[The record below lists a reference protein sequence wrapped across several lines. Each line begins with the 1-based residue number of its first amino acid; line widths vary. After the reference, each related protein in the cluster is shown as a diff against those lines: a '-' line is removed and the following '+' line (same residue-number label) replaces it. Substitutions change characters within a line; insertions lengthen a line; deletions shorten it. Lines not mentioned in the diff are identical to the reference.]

1 MRCRLQTL
9 LQRKFKISLLLLLL
23 LALVVHLDFSGSN
36 GSLEKSSQ
44 PQREGLRLRA
54 GEPEIQQQHEEGNAG
69 WTKGSKLAALFEH
82 PLYNIPVPEV
92 TERDKLFIINPMEK
106 FSLQSSRSDNLRI
119 LQDFSGSNGSLE
131 KSSQPQREG
140 LRLRA
145 GEPEIQ
151 QQHEEGN
158 AGWTKGSKLAALF
171 EHPLYN
177 IPVPEVTERDKLFI
191 INPMEKFSLH
201 SSRSDEWVSSS
212 KAETLLPTGKTA
224 YDTYPTWLKFHVGIT
239 RYELYPRRDPLLPT
253 LLRDLATQRIV
264 SSVQKSGGTQLK
276 LIMTFPNY
284 GQALFKPMKQTRD
297 QETPI
302 DFFYFSDF
310 ERHNAEIAAFHLD
323 RILDFRRIPPVS
335 GRLVNITKEI
345 RDITT
350 DKKLAKTFFISP
362 AGNVCFYGECSYY
375 CSTEHALCGK
385 PDQLEGSMA
394 ALLPDKTLAKRRS
407 WRSPWR
413 RSYHKSRK
421 AEWELN
427 PNYCAQVRETPPY
440 DRGHRLLD
448 LIDMTILDFLMGNM
462 DRHHYETFEKF
473 GNDTFLLHLDNGRGF
488 GTHSRD
494 EPSIL
499 APLQQCCSIK
509 KSTYLRLQLLATQP
523 YRLSDVLREA
533 LAADPLA
540 PVLAE
545 PHLRALDRRLAKVL
559 VAVGHCLARAARQEE
574 VLVDDVGSWV

>member
-1 MRCRLQTL
+1 MRHRLQSL
-9 LQRKFKISLLLLLL
+9 FQRKFKVSLLFLLL
-23 LALVVHLDFSGSN
+23 LALLVHLAMDLALPAARGPCSCDAKAPKASGVPSGNPVLTGPKKLSLRILQDFSGSN
-36 GSLEKSSQ
+36 GSLEKGSQ
-44 PQREGLRLRA
+44 LQGARPQARDGKLGVR
-54 GEPEIQQQHEEGNAG
+54 HERGEGNAG
-69 WTKGSKLAALFEH
+69 RTEGSKLAALFEH
-82 PLYNIPVPEV
+82 PLYNIPMPEV
-92 TERDKLFIINPMEK
+92 TEKDKLFVVNPMEK
-106 FSLQSSRSDNLRI
+106 FSLRSS
-119 LQDFSGSNGSLE
+119 G
-131 KSSQPQREG
+131 
-140 LRLRA
+140 
-145 GEPEIQ
+145 
-151 QQHEEGN
+151 
-158 AGWTKGSKLAALF
+158 
-171 EHPLYN
+171 
-177 IPVPEVTERDKLFI
+177 
-191 INPMEKFSLH
+191 
-201 SSRSDEWVSSS
+201 SDEW
-212 KAETLLPTGKTA
+212 EDGLRYLPYLA
-224 YDTYPTWLKFHVGIT
+224 QI
-239 RYELYPRRDPLLPT
+239 PRRHQPLRAVPPLGPPDAHPPPG
-253 LLRDLATQRIV
+253 LGHAEDRQLR
-264 SSVQKSGGTQLK
+264 
-276 LIMTFPNY
+276 
-284 GQALFKPMKQTRD
+284 QTRD

-385 PDQLEGSMA
+385 PDRLEGSVA

-413 RSYHKSRK
+413 RSYHKSKK

-448 LIDMTILDFLMGNM
+448 LIDMTVLDFLMGNM

-499 APLQQCCSIK
+499 APLRQCCSIK

-523 YRLSDVLREA
+523 YRLSDLLREA
-533 LAADPLA
+533 LATDPLA
-540 PVLAE
+540 PILTE
-545 PHLRALDRRLAKVL
+545 PHLRALDRRLGKVL
-559 VAVGHCLARAARQEE
+559 ATVGRCLAGAARRDE
-574 VLVDDVGSWV
+574 VVVDDVGSQV

>member
-1 MRCRLQTL
+1 MRRRLQTL
-9 LQRKFKISLLLLLL
+9 FQRKFRVSLLFLLF
-23 LALVVHLDFSGSN
+23 LALLVHLVMDLALPAACRHCGCNMKALKAFGVPSGSPV
-36 GSLEKSSQ
+36 L
-44 PQREGLRLRA
+44 A
-54 GEPEIQQQHEEGNAG
+54 GP
-69 WTKGSKLAALFEH
+69 KKL
-82 PLYNIPVPEV
+82 
-92 TERDKLFIINPMEK
+92 
-106 FSLQSSRSDNLRI
+106 SLRI
-119 LQDFSGSNGSLE
+119 LQDFSGSNSSLE
-131 KSSQPQREG
+131 KSSQLQG
-140 LRLRA
+140 RA
-145 GEPEIQ
+145 GELG
-151 QQHEEGN
+151 QQHQHREGN
-158 AGWTKGSKLAALF
+158 TGHTERSKLEALF
-171 EHPLYN
+171 KHPLYN
-177 IPVPEVTERDKLFI
+177 IPIPAVTEKDKLFVV
-191 INPMEKFSLH
+191 NPMEKFSLH
-201 SSRSDEWVSSS
+201 SSGSDEWVSSS

-224 YDTYPTWLKFHVGIT
+224 YDTYPAWLKFHVGIN
-239 RYELYPRRDPLLPT
+239 RYELYPRRDPLMPT

-407 WRSPWR
+407 WRSPWC
-413 RSYHKSRK
+413 RSYHKSKK

-427 PNYCAQVRETPPY
+427 PKYCAQVRETPPY

-448 LIDMTILDFLMGNM
+448 LIDMTVLDFLMG
-462 DRHHYETFEKF
+462 EPCCLW
-473 GNDTFLLHLDNGRGF
+473 GNAALMPTDGIFSSF

-494 EPSIL
+494 ELSIL

-509 KSTYLRLQLLATQP
+509 KSTYLRLQLLATP
-523 YRLSDVLREA
+523 SYRLSDLLREA
-533 LAADPLA
+533 LATDPLA
-540 PVLAE
+540 PILTE
-545 PHLRALDRRLAKVL
+545 PHLHALDRRLGKVL
-559 VAVGHCLARAARQEE
+559 AAVGHCLAGAAHPDK
-574 VLVDDVGSWV
+574 VLVDDMGSRV

>member
-1 MRCRLQTL
+1 
-9 LQRKFKISLLLLLL
+9 
-23 LALVVHLDFSGSN
+23 
-36 GSLEKSSQ
+36 
-44 PQREGLRLRA
+44 
-54 GEPEIQQQHEEGNAG
+54 
-69 WTKGSKLAALFEH
+69 SKLVALFKH
-82 PLYNIPVPEV
+82 PLYNIPIPEV
-92 TERDKLFIINPMEK
+92 TEKDKLFVVNP
-106 FSLQSSRSDNLRI
+106 
-119 LQDFSGSNGSLE
+119 
-131 KSSQPQREG
+131 
-140 LRLRA
+140 A
-145 GEPEIQ
+145 
-151 QQHEEGN
+151 
-158 AGWTKGSKLAALF
+158 
-171 EHPLYN
+171 
-177 IPVPEVTERDKLFI
+177 
-191 INPMEKFSLH
+191 EKFSLH
-201 SSRSDEWVSSS
+201 SSGSDEWVSSS
-212 KAETLLPTGKTA
+212 KAEALLPTGKTA
-224 YDTYPTWLKFHVGIT
+224 YDTYPTWLKFHVGIN
-239 RYELYPRRDPLLPT
+239 RYELYPRQDPLMPT
-253 LLRDLATQRIV
+253 LLRDLATRRII
-264 SSVQKSGGTQLK
+264 SSGPTSLPAAQPAPLPHRPPPSLILLCPLSVQKSGGTQLK

-297 QETPI
+297 QETPA

-350 DKKLAKTFFISP
+350 DKKLAKTFFTSP
-362 AGNVCFYGECSYY
+362 AGNICFYGECSYY

-385 PDQLEGSMA
+385 PDRLEGSMA
-394 ALLPDKTLAKRRS
+394 TLLPDKTLAKRRS

-413 RSYHKSRK
+413 RSYHKSKK

-427 PNYCAQVRETPPY
+427 PNYCTQVRQTPPY

-448 LIDMTILDFLMGNM
+448 LIDMTVLDFLMGNM
-462 DRHHYETFEKF
+462 DRHHYETFDKF

-509 KSTYLRLQLLATQP
+509 KSTHLRLQLLATQP

-540 PVLAE
+540 PVLTE
-545 PHLRALDRRLAKVL
+545 PHLQALDRRLGKVL
-559 VAVGHCLARAARQEE
+559 ALVARCLAK
-574 VLVDDVGSWV
+574 

>member
-1 MRCRLQTL
+1 MWRRLQTL
-9 LQRKFKISLLLLLL
+9 FQRKFKITLLFLLL
-23 LALVVHLDFSGSN
+23 LALLVHLAMDLALSTAPGPCGCDAKAPKASGIPSGSPV
-36 GSLEKSSQ
+36 L
-44 PQREGLRLRA
+44 A
-54 GEPEIQQQHEEGNAG
+54 GP
-69 WTKGSKLAALFEH
+69 KKL
-82 PLYNIPVPEV
+82 
-92 TERDKLFIINPMEK
+92 
-106 FSLQSSRSDNLRI
+106 SLRI

-131 KSSQPQREG
+131 KSSHPQG
-140 LRLRA
+140 AGPHTRA
-145 GEPEIQ
+145 GDPGIRRQ
-151 QQHEEGN
+151 SGEGN
-158 AGWTKGSKLAALF
+158 AGRTEGSKLAALF
-171 EHPLYN
+171 DHPLYN
-177 IPVPEVTERDKLFI
+177 IPIPEVTEKDKLFVV
-191 INPMEKFSLH
+191 NPMEKFSLR
-201 SSRSDEWVSSS
+201 SSGSDEWVSSS
-212 KAETLLPTGKTA
+212 KAETVLPTGKTA
-224 YDTYPTWLKFHVGIT
+224 YDTYPTWLKFHVGIN
-239 RYELYPRRDPLLPT
+239 RYELYPRRDPLMPT
-253 LLRDLATQRIV
+253 LLRDLATQRII
-264 SSVQKSGGTQLK
+264 S
-276 LIMTFPNY
+276 
-284 GQALFKPMKQTRD
+284 
-297 QETPI
+297 
-302 DFFYFSDF
+302 SDF

-323 RILDFRRIPPVS
+323 SGFNDSPWKPVWVGKKLFQVLRFRILDFRRIPPVS

-385 PDQLEGSMA
+385 PDRLEGSMA

-413 RSYHKSRK
+413 RSYHKSKK

-494 EPSIL
+494 ELSIL
-499 APLQQCCSIK
+499 APLRQCCSIK

-523 YRLSDVLREA
+523 YRLSDLLREA
-533 LAADPLA
+533 LATDPLD

-545 PHLRALDRRLAKVL
+545 PHLRALDRRLGKVL
-559 VAVGHCLARAARQEE
+559 EAVGRCLAGAARPEE
-574 VLVDDVGSWV
+574 VVVDDVGSRV

>member
-1 MRCRLQTL
+1 MRRQLQTL
-9 LQRKFKISLLLLLL
+9 VQRKFKVLLLLLLL
-23 LALVVHLDFSGSN
+23 LALLLHVTMDFAFPATRRLCNCEALGTPSGSPLLP
-36 GSLEKSSQ
+36 SPEKLS
-44 PQREGLRLRA
+44 
-54 GEPEIQQQHEEGNAG
+54 
-69 WTKGSKLAALFEH
+69 
-82 PLYNIPVPEV
+82 
-92 TERDKLFIINPMEK
+92 
-106 FSLQSSRSDNLRI
+106 LRI

-131 KSSQPQREG
+131 KSSQLQG
-140 LRLRA
+140 A
-145 GEPEIQ
+145 GPWKKDGDVEIQ
-151 QQHEEGN
+151 DRRGDISP
-158 AGWTKGSKLAALF
+158 AWVKGSKLAALF

-177 IPVPEVTERDKLFI
+177 IPLPEVKDKDKLFVV
-191 INPMEKFSLH
+191 NPMEKFSLQ
-201 SSRSDEWVSSS
+201 SSGSDEWVSSS
-212 KAETLLPTGKTA
+212 KAETVLPTGKTA
-224 YDTYPTWLKFHVGIT
+224 YDTYPTWLKFHVGIN
-239 RYELYPRRDPLLPT
+239 RYELYPRRDPLMPT
-253 LLRDLATQRIV
+253 LLQDLATMKIV
-264 SSVQKSGGTQLK
+264 SSVQKPGGTQLK

-284 GQALFKPMKQTRD
+284 GQALFKPMKQSRD
-297 QETPI
+297 QETPA

-394 ALLPDKTLAKRRS
+394 ALLPDKALAKRRS

-413 RSYHKSRK
+413 RSYHKSKK
-421 AEWELN
+421 AEWELD
-427 PNYCAQVRETPPY
+427 PNYCAQVRRTPPY
-440 DRGHRLLD
+440 DSGHRLLD
-448 LIDMTILDFLMGNM
+448 LIDMAVLDFLMGNM

-494 EPSIL
+494 ELSIL

-509 KSTYLRLQLLATQP
+509 KSTYLRLQLLATEP
-523 YRLSDVLREA
+523 YRLSELLREA
-533 LAADPLA
+533 LATDPLA

-545 PHLRALDRRLAKVL
+545 PHLQALDRRLGKVL
-559 VAVGHCLARAARQEE
+559 AAVGRCLATVAQSHH
-574 VLVDDVGSWV
+574 VLVDDTGPWL

>member
-1 MRCRLQTL
+1 MPF
-9 LQRKFKISLLLLLL
+9 QRKFKISLLLLLL
-23 LALVVHLDFSGSN
+23 LALLVHLVMDFALPTTHRRCGCDTKASKAMGVLSGRPMLASP
-36 GSLEKSSQ
+36 K
-44 PQREGLRLRA
+44 
-54 GEPEIQQQHEEGNAG
+54 
-69 WTKGSKLAALFEH
+69 KL
-82 PLYNIPVPEV
+82 
-92 TERDKLFIINPMEK
+92 
-106 FSLQSSRSDNLRI
+106 SLRI

-131 KSSQPQREG
+131 KSSQPQRAG
-140 LRLRA
+140 LQLRA
-145 GEPEIQ
+145 GEPGVQ
-151 QQHEEGN
+151 QQHEEWN

-177 IPVPEVTERDKLFI
+177 IAVPEVTEKDKLFI
-191 INPMEKFSLH
+191 INPTEKFSLR
-201 SSRSDEWVSSS
+201 SSGSDEWVSSS
-212 KAETLLPTGKTA
+212 KAETVLPTGKTA
-224 YDTYPTWLKFHVGIT
+224 YDTYPTWLKFHIGIN

-253 LLRDLATQRIV
+253 LLRDLATQRII

-284 GQALFKPMKQTRD
+284 GQALFKPIKQTRD

-345 RDITT
+345 WDITT

-394 ALLPDKTLAKRRS
+394 VLLPDKTLAKRHS

-413 RSYHKSRK
+413 RSYHKSKK

-473 GNDTFLLHLDNGRGF
+473 GNDTFLLHLDNGRG
-488 GTHSRD
+488 
-494 EPSIL
+494 
-499 APLQQCCSIK
+499 IK

-545 PHLRALDRRLAKVL
+545 PHLQALDRRLGKVL

-574 VLVDDVGSWV
+574 VLVDDVGSGV

>member
-1 MRCRLQTL
+1 
-9 LQRKFKISLLLLLL
+9 
-23 LALVVHLDFSGSN
+23 
-36 GSLEKSSQ
+36 
-44 PQREGLRLRA
+44 
-54 GEPEIQQQHEEGNAG
+54 
-69 WTKGSKLAALFEH
+69 SKLAALFKH
-82 PLYNIPVPEV
+82 PLYNIPIPEV
-92 TERDKLFIINPMEK
+92 TEKDKLF
-106 FSLQSSRSDNLRI
+106 
-119 LQDFSGSNGSLE
+119 
-131 KSSQPQREG
+131 
-140 LRLRA
+140 
-145 GEPEIQ
+145 
-151 QQHEEGN
+151 
-158 AGWTKGSKLAALF
+158 
-171 EHPLYN
+171 
-177 IPVPEVTERDKLFI
+177 VV
-191 INPMEKFSLH
+191 NPMEKFSLH
-201 SSRSDEWVSSS
+201 SSGSDEWVSSS

-224 YDTYPTWLKFHVGIT
+224 YDTYPPWLKFHVGIN
-239 RYELYPRRDPLLPT
+239 RYELYPRQDPLMPI
-253 LLRDLATQRIV
+253 LLQDLATQRIV
-264 SSVQKSGGTQLK
+264 SSGTTSLPAPLPTSLPCYSLLTSLIFMSPSVQKSGGTQLK

-297 QETPI
+297 QETPA

-385 PDQLEGSMA
+385 PDWLEGSMA
-394 ALLPDKTLAKRRS
+394 ALLPDKTLAKRHS

-413 RSYHKSRK
+413 RSYHKSKK

-427 PNYCAQVRETPPY
+427 SNYCTQVREMPPY

-509 KSTYLRLQLLATQP
+509 KSTYLRLQLLATEP
-523 YRLSDVLREA
+523 YRLSDLLREA
-533 LAADPLA
+533 LATDPLA

-545 PHLRALDRRLAKVL
+545 PHLQALDRRLGKVL
-559 VAVGHCLARAARQEE
+559 EVVGHCLAR
-574 VLVDDVGSWV
+574 

>member
-1 MRCRLQTL
+1 
-9 LQRKFKISLLLLLL
+9 
-23 LALVVHLDFSGSN
+23 
-36 GSLEKSSQ
+36 
-44 PQREGLRLRA
+44 
-54 GEPEIQQQHEEGNAG
+54 
-69 WTKGSKLAALFEH
+69 SKLAALFEH
-82 PLYNIPVPEV
+82 PLYNIPIPEV
-92 TERDKLFIINPMEK
+92 TEKDKLFVVNP
-106 FSLQSSRSDNLRI
+106 
-119 LQDFSGSNGSLE
+119 
-131 KSSQPQREG
+131 
-140 LRLRA
+140 
-145 GEPEIQ
+145 
-151 QQHEEGN
+151 
-158 AGWTKGSKLAALF
+158 T
-171 EHPLYN
+171 
-177 IPVPEVTERDKLFI
+177 
-191 INPMEKFSLH
+191 EKFSLH

-212 KAETLLPTGKTA
+212 KAETILPTGKTA
-224 YDTYPTWLKFHVGIT
+224 YDTYPPWLKFHVGIN
-239 RYELYPRRDPLLPT
+239 RYELYPRRDPLMPT

-297 QETPI
+297 QETPA

-385 PDQLEGSMA
+385 PDWLEGSMA

-413 RSYHKSRK
+413 RSYHKSKK

-448 LIDMTILDFLMGNM
+448 LIDMTVLDFLMGNM

-494 EPSIL
+494 ELSIL
-499 APLQQCCSIK
+499 APLWQCC
-509 KSTYLRLQLLATQP
+509 
-523 YRLSDVLREA
+523 
-533 LAADPLA
+533 
-540 PVLAE
+540 
-545 PHLRALDRRLAKVL
+545 
-559 VAVGHCLARAARQEE
+559 
-574 VLVDDVGSWV
+574 

>member
-1 MRCRLQTL
+1 MRRRLQTL
-9 LQRKFKISLLLLLL
+9 FQRKCKVSLLFLLF
-23 LALVVHLDFSGSN
+23 LALLVHLVMDLALPAACGRCGCDMKALKTLGVPSGSPVLAGPKKLSLRILQDFSGSN
-36 GSLEKSSQ
+36 SSLEKSSQ
-44 PQREGLRLRA
+44 LQGRA
-54 GEPEIQQQHEEGNAG
+54 GELGRQRQHGEGNTG
-69 WTKGSKLAALFEH
+69 QTERSKLEALFEH
-82 PLYNIPVPEV
+82 PLYNIPVPAV
-92 TERDKLFIINPMEK
+92 TEKDKLFVVNPMEK
-106 FSLQSSRSDNLRI
+106 FSLRSS
-119 LQDFSGSNGSLE
+119 G
-131 KSSQPQREG
+131 
-140 LRLRA
+140 
-145 GEPEIQ
+145 
-151 QQHEEGN
+151 
-158 AGWTKGSKLAALF
+158 
-171 EHPLYN
+171 
-177 IPVPEVTERDKLFI
+177 
-191 INPMEKFSLH
+191 
-201 SSRSDEWVSSS
+201 SDEWVSSS

-224 YDTYPTWLKFHVGIT
+224 YDTYPAWLKFHVGIN
-239 RYELYPRRDPLLPT
+239 RYELYPRRDPLMPT
-253 LLRDLATQRIV
+253 LLQDLATQRIV

-362 AGNVCFYGECSYY
+362 AGNICFYGECSYY

-385 PDQLEGSMA
+385 PDRLEGSMA
-394 ALLPDKTLAKRRS
+394 TLLPDKTLAKRRS

-413 RSYHKSRK
+413 RSYHKSKK

-448 LIDMTILDFLMGNM
+448 LIDMTVLDFLMGNM

-494 EPSIL
+494 ELSIL
-499 APLQQCCSIK
+499 APLRQCCSIK
-509 KSTYLRLQLLATQP
+509 KSTYLRLQLLATP
-523 YRLSDVLREA
+523 SYRLSDLLREA
-533 LAADPLA
+533 MATDPLA

-545 PHLRALDRRLAKVL
+545 PHLHALDRRLGKVL
-559 VAVGHCLARAARQEE
+559 AAVGHCLARAAHPEK
-574 VLVDDVGSWV
+574 VLVDDVGSQV

>member
-1 MRCRLQTL
+1 MRRRLQTL
-9 LQRKFKISLLLLLL
+9 VQRKFKIVLLLLLL
-23 LALVVHLDFSGSN
+23 LALLLHLAMDLALPTARRRWSCDGKAPKASGAMSGSPLLAGPKKLSLRILQDFSGSN
-36 GSLEKSSQ
+36 GSLEKSSH
-44 PQREGLRLRA
+44 PQGVGPRA
-54 GEPEIQQQHEEGNAG
+54 KDPEIQHQHGDVNQAR
-69 WTKGSKLAALFEH
+69 TKGSKLAALFEH
-82 PLYNIPVPEV
+82 PLYNIPMPEV
-92 TERDKLFIINPMEK
+92 TDKDKLFVVNPMEK
-106 FSLQSSRSDNLRI
+106 FSLQSS
-119 LQDFSGSNGSLE
+119 G
-131 KSSQPQREG
+131 
-140 LRLRA
+140 
-145 GEPEIQ
+145 
-151 QQHEEGN
+151 
-158 AGWTKGSKLAALF
+158 
-171 EHPLYN
+171 
-177 IPVPEVTERDKLFI
+177 
-191 INPMEKFSLH
+191 
-201 SSRSDEWVSSS
+201 SDEWVSSS
-212 KAETLLPTGKTA
+212 KAETILPTGKTA
-224 YDTYPTWLKFHVGIT
+224 YDTYPAWLKFHVGIN
-239 RYELYPRRDPLLPT
+239 RYELYPRRDPLMPT
-253 LLRDLATQRIV
+253 LLHDLATMRIV

-284 GQALFKPMKQTRD
+284 GQALFKPMKQSRD
-297 QETPI
+297 QETPV

-394 ALLPDKTLAKRRS
+394 ALLPDKALAKRRS

-413 RSYHKSRK
+413 RSYHKSKK

-427 PNYCAQVRETPPY
+427 PNYCAQVRQTPPY

-448 LIDMTILDFLMGNM
+448 LIDMTVLDFLMGNM

-488 GTHSRD
+488 GTHSHD
-494 EPSIL
+494 EMSIL

-509 KSTYLRLQLLATQP
+509 KSTYLRLQLLATEP
-523 YRLSDVLREA
+523 YRLSELLREA
-533 LAADPLA
+533 LADDPLA
-540 PVLAE
+540 PILAE
-545 PHLRALDRRLAKVL
+545 PHLRALDRRLGKVL
-559 VAVGHCLARAARQEE
+559 AAVGRCLARAARPGE
-574 VLVDDVGSWV
+574 VVVDDVGPWV

>member
-1 MRCRLQTL
+1 MRCRLQML
-9 LQRKFKISLLLLLL
+9 FQRKFKISFLFLLF
-23 LALVVHLDFSGSN
+23 LALLVHLVVDFALPTTRRSCGCNTKASEAVGVPSGSPMPGGIKKLSLRILQDFSGSN

-44 PQREGLRLRA
+44 PERAGLHLRA
-54 GEPEIQQQHEEGNAG
+54 GEPGVQQQHEEANAG

-92 TERDKLFIINPMEK
+92 TEKDKLFIVNPMEK
-106 FSLQSSRSDNLRI
+106 FSLRSS
-119 LQDFSGSNGSLE
+119 G
-131 KSSQPQREG
+131 
-140 LRLRA
+140 
-145 GEPEIQ
+145 
-151 QQHEEGN
+151 
-158 AGWTKGSKLAALF
+158 
-171 EHPLYN
+171 
-177 IPVPEVTERDKLFI
+177 
-191 INPMEKFSLH
+191 
-201 SSRSDEWVSSS
+201 SDEW
-212 KAETLLPTGKTA
+212 
-224 YDTYPTWLKFHVGIT
+224 
-239 RYELYPRRDPLLPT
+239 
-253 LLRDLATQRIV
+253 
-264 SSVQKSGGTQLK
+264 
-276 LIMTFPNY
+276 
-284 GQALFKPMKQTRD
+284 QTRE

-385 PDQLEGSMA
+385 PDRLEGSMA

-413 RSYHKSRK
+413 RSYHKSKK

-448 LIDMTILDFLMGNM
+448 LIDMAILDFLMGNM

-545 PHLRALDRRLAKVL
+545 PHLQALDRRLGKVL
-559 VAVGHCLARAARQEE
+559 VAVGHCLARAAHQEK